1 MVSYRPEKR
10 PTIEEILNDEWMKEI
25 NVLNKEEF
33 EELENQVSEELLN
46 IEELK
51 KK

>member
-1 MVSYRPEKR
+1 MVSFIPEKR

-33 EELENQVSEELLN
+33 EKLEN
-46 IEELK
+46 
-51 KK
+51 